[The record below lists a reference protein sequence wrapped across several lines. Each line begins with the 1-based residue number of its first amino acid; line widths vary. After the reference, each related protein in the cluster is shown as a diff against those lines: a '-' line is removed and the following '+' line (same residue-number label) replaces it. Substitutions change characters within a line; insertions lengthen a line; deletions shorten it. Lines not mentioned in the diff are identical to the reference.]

1 MLDPASD
8 EAMKPLAL
16 FNRFDLAPDNW
27 SHCGEHRI
35 VYGKKK
41 SADGA
46 RFLMI
51 FEAMVPNPARAPTGA
66 SRSPSLGQPVGRG
79 LDDIERGQRLSAF
92 YYEGKTSPTL
102 ASPDLKTPVVDY
114 RNYGGDGGR
123 GQVRANMFMDQPWQ
137 RREWLTQRTFDPT
150 PGSQKLAFVPTT
162 VKDNPLAELYH
173 DSLAGTDLAA
183 NNVAATLDLVHGQ
196 FVQALTSTIGQ
207 RLLSE
212 TTAKHQDL
220 VNALSQ
226 FHLVRTAASGR
237 IRRDPQASLKTTVT
251 APSWR
256 RNGP

>member
-51 FEAMVPNPARAPTGA
+51 FEAMVPNPRTVADGCKPIAEFWANLSDGA
-66 SRSPSLGQPVGRG
+66 LT
-79 LDDIERGQRLSAF
+79 DIERGQRLSAF

-114 RNYGGDGGR
+114 RNYGSDGGR

-137 RREWLTQRTFDPT
+137 LREWLTQRTFDPT

-196 FVQALTSTIGQ
+196 FVQALTSTIGP

-226 FHLVRTAASGR
+226 FHLIELQRPGAFVET
-237 IRRDPQASLKTTVT
+237 RRPH
-251 APSWR
+251 
-256 RNGP
+256 

>member
-1 MLDPASD
+1 M
-8 EAMKPLAL
+8 
-16 FNRFDLAPDNW
+16 
-27 SHCGEHRI
+27 
-35 VYGKKK
+35 
-41 SADGA
+41 
-46 RFLMI
+46 
-51 FEAMVPNPARAPTGA
+51 T
-66 SRSPSLGQPVGRG
+66 
-79 LDDIERGQRLSAF
+79 DIERGQRLSAF

-137 RREWLTQRTFDPT
+137 LREWLTQRTFDPT

-226 FHLVRTAASGR
+226 FHLIELQRPGAFVET
-237 IRRDPQASLKTTVT
+237 RRPH
-251 APSWR
+251 
-256 RNGP
+256 